1 MLNKKSVDDINVA
14 GKKVLVR
21 CDFNVPLKDGQITD
35 ENRLVAALPTIKKL
49 ISDGGKVILC
59 SHLGKPKGEPKPEL
73 SLAPVAV
80 RLSELLGQEVKFAA
94 DDNVVGDNAKAAVA
108 AMKDGEV
115 VLLQNTRYRAEE
127 TKNGEAFSKDLA
139 SLCDVFVNDAFG
151 TAHRAHCSN
160 VGVTEYVDT
169 AVVGYL
175 MQKEIDFLGNAVNN
189 PERPMVA
196 ILGGAKVADKLKVID
211 NLLEKCDT
219 LIIGGGMAYTF
230 LKAQGLEVGKSLE
243 DDKKIDYCKE
253 MMAKAEKLGKNLYL
267 PIDTTVADGFPN
279 PIDAEIEVSV
289 VAADAIPADKEG
301 LDIGPAT
308 CEKFAE
314 AVKTAKTVVWNGPM
328 GVFENPILAK
338 GTIAVAQAL
347 ADTDA
352 TTIIGGGDSAAAV
365 NQLGFADKMTHI
377 STGGGASLEFLEGK
391 DLPGVVAANDK

>member
-94 DDNVVGDNAKAAVA
+94 DDNVVGGNAKAAVA

-230 LKAQGLEVGKSLE
+230 LKAQGLEVGKSLV
-243 DDKKIDYCKE
+243 DDEKIDYCKE